1 MSNDRPSAKPESLN
15 RRDLEV
21 ILEVNRKAVEIET
34 EVVGQNEEIIN
45 LLNNAEKKH
54 EEIVKKTD
62 DNFKKLDDTFKKV
75 EEAYKKIDEADK
87 KLNDV
92 SKELFKIQV
101 LFITGLLSLVA
112 QIIQMFIKK

>member
-1 MSNDRPSAKPESLN
+1 MSNERPSAKPDSLN

-34 EVVGQNEEIIN
+34 EVVGQNEEIID
-45 LLNNAEKKH
+45 LLNTAEKKQ
-54 EEIVKKTD
+54 EEIFKKSEDVLKKIDDNYKKTEEVY
-62 DNFKKLDDTFKKV
+62 KKL
-75 EEAYKKIDEADK
+75 DEADK

-112 QIIQMFIKK
+112 QIVQMFIKK

>member
-1 MSNDRPSAKPESLN
+1 MSNERPSAKPDSLN

-34 EVVGQNEEIIN
+34 EVVGQNEEIID
-45 LLNNAEKKH
+45 LLNTAEKKQ
-54 EEIVKKTD
+54 EEIFKKSEDVLKKIDDNYKKTEEVY
-62 DNFKKLDDTFKKV
+62 KKL
-75 EEAYKKIDEADK
+75 DEADK

-101 LFITGLLSLVA
+101 LFVTGLLSLVA
-112 QIIQMFIKK
+112 QIVQMFIKK